1 MYSESDLQAAV
12 DAKVMTPEAA
22 AAFRAH
28 IASVRAA
35 PGADEESFRL
45 ITGFNDIFVSIAA
58 VILLVAVAW
67 IGESIHPAVA
77 GVGVAAAAWGLAEYF
92 TRQRRMAL
100 PSIVLVLAFAGGV
113 FGSMVGFLVKHGE
126 AIFGNHPAESTM
138 AIIGGAMALVTA
150 GATWLHWKRFM
161 VPITVAAGTAALA
174 ATAVALALSIVGA
187 SASPDL
193 VMTLVLVAGLGVFT
207 LAMWWD
213 RSDRVRQTRRSD
225 VAFWLHLLAAPM
237 IAHPIFHLL
246 GVTQGD
252 DIGSGAAVLVVGI
265 YILFGLIALAV
276 DRRALLVSALA
287 YVLFALT
294 QLFNTFGAVEL
305 NVALTAFVI
314 GSALLLLSAFWQNA
328 RSVVVGFL
336 PAGLADQLPATGRPV
351 SPIPAS

>member
-12 DAKVMTPEAA
+12 DARVLTPEAA
-22 AAFRAH
+22 AAFRSH
-28 IASVRAA
+28 VASVRAA
-35 PGADEESFRL
+35 PGADEEHFRL

-67 IGESIHPAVA
+67 IGESIHNALA
-77 GVGVAAAAWGLAEYF
+77 GAFVAASSWFLAEYF
-92 TRQRRMAL
+92 TRKRRMAL
-100 PSIVLVLAFAGGV
+100 PSIVLMLAFAGGV
-113 FGSMVGFLVKHGE
+113 AATMVGFLVAHGE
-126 AIFGNHPAESTM
+126 ALFGRSPGETL
-138 AIIGGAMALVTA
+138 GALLAGSIALVTA
-150 GATWLHWKRFM
+150 GATWLHWRRFM

-174 ATAVALALSIVGA
+174 ATAVALILSLTGVPQH
-187 SASPDL
+187 SQTL
-193 VMTLVLVAGLGVFT
+193 VMTLVLVAGLGVFA

-213 RSDRVRQTRRSD
+213 RSDRTRQTRRSD

-252 DIGSGAAVLVVGI
+252 NISSGAAVMVVAI
-265 YILFGLIALAV
+265 YVLFGLIALAI

-294 QLFNTFGAVEL
+294 QLFQTFGAVEL

-328 RSVVVGFL
+328 RAAVVGML
-336 PAGLADQLPATGRPV
+336 PANLASQLPATV
-351 SPIPAS
+351 SPQPAS